1 MRDALSRVLVL
12 PDEQE
17 DDEQL
22 YDIARAY
29 GLLVNVCGNVGTAE
43 HKLCSAKVRI
53 MVLNVGSSSSSF
65 TSVKCRSCHLL
76 LSYRRKFEGLK
87 FSFF

>member
-12 PDEQE
+12 PEEWE

-29 GLLVNVCGNVGTAE
+29 GLLINVG
-43 HKLCSAKVRI
+43 CSAGSKKYKMCSTKVLHNI
-53 MVLNVGSSSSSF
+53 
-65 TSVKCRSCHLL
+65 
-76 LSYRRKFEGLK
+76 
-87 FSFF
+87 